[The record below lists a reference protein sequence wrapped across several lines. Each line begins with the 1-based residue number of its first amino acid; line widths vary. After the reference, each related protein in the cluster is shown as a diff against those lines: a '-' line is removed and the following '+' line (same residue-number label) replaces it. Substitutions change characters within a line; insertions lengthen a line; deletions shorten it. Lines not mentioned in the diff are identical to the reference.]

1 MTAVQRKHAAGAPVH
16 MLEAEAAPGTR
27 TRVHGPLWDGVLNAT
42 PDDDTDGPNPIEAL
56 MAALVACT
64 ARNLRSV
71 TDAAH
76 VQFTHVAMRVAAE
89 RSDDPPAITALR
101 LDLAI
106 TTELPVDR
114 ARRLVDLALRDATIT
129 RTLARGLDLA
139 VVLTI
144 NDCSVEAPHVA

>member
-1 MTAVQRKHAAGAPVH
+1 MTTLQRKHATAAPVY

-27 TRVHGPLWDGVLNAT
+27 TRVKGPLWDGVLNAT

-56 MAALVACT
+56 MAAAVACM

-71 TDAAH
+71 TDSAH
-76 VQFTHVAMRVAAE
+76 VRFDRVAIRVAVE

-101 LDLAI
+101 LDVAI
-106 TTELPVDR
+106 TTDVPAEQ
-114 ARRLVDLALRDATIT
+114 ACRLVKLALRDATIT

-139 VVLTI
+139 VLLTI
-144 NDCSVEAPHVA
+144 NDGPKEALDVA